1 MQQTKY
7 LTHLECSKT
16 ANTYDADT
24 LHNTSEAG
32 VPLLARYD
40 LQSVA
45 ENLSPDAFK
54 GREPT
59 MWRYR
64 ELLPIADDKFRISLG
79 EGFTPLRKTPS
90 LGDAVGGQQLFV
102 KDESLNPTGS
112 FKARGISSAI
122 SAALER
128 GATTFA
134 IPSAGNA
141 AGALSAYAAEAG
153 CETHV
158 FMPKDTPRAFRLECQ
173 YYGAEVELVDGLI
186 SDCGEIVQQRK
197 DKEGWFDISTLKEP
211 YRLEGKKTMGY
222 ELAEQLNWELPDVII
237 YPTGGG
243 TGLLGMWKA
252 FKELEELGW
261 IEGPLPRMVVVQ
273 TAGCAPIVKA
283 FEEGHDHAE
292 YWENAQTVASGLR
305 VPGAIGDFMILGVL
319 SQSKGNAV
327 AVSDK
332 ELIEYSKIMAE
343 HTGIFPAPEGGATL
357 AALLKLKDRGWVEPD
372 EKVVLFNTGTGFKYM
387 DALDSLNS
395 ISQQQTEPV

>member
-1 MQQTKY
+1 MQQKKF

-16 ANTYDADT
+16 GNTYDAQI
-24 LHNTSEAG
+24 LHNTSETG

-40 LQSVA
+40 LQAVA
-45 ENLSPDAFK
+45 KSLSREDFK

-79 EGFTPLRKTPS
+79 EGFTPLRATPG
-90 LGDAVGGQQLFV
+90 LGEAAGGQHLFV

-112 FKARGISSAI
+112 FKARGISAAI

-128 GATTFA
+128 GATEFA

-153 CETHV
+153 CKTHV
-158 FMPKDTPRAFRLECQ
+158 FMPNDTPRAFRLECQ

-186 SDCGEIVQQRK
+186 SDCGKIVQQRK
-197 DKEGWFDISTLKEP
+197 DEEGWFDISTLKEP

-222 ELAEQLNWELPDVII
+222 ELAEQMNWELPDVII

-252 FKELEELGW
+252 FQEMKELGW
-261 IEGPLPRMVVVQ
+261 VEGPLPRMVVVQ

-283 FEEGHDHAE
+283 FEEGHDEAE

-305 VPGAIGDFMILGVL
+305 VPGAIGDFMILDVL

-327 AVSDK
+327 AVTDK
-332 ELIEYSKIMAE
+332 ELIDYSKVMAE

-357 AALLKLKDRGWVEPD
+357 AALIKLQDRGWVDPD

-387 DALDSLNS
+387 DALEGLESL
-395 ISQQQTEPV
+395 QQKQTEAV